1 MELASHLLTT
11 ADSYCLQDAET
22 ATAIGSK
29 SYNALVAG
37 IAEFRSGKP
46 TEENKHVEEETV
58 DFAAATTAA
67 LKIPSPSVSR
77 GRSFGDHTLSNSVV
91 HEAHKG
97 RGDREEA
104 AELASALNQSKAES
118 GLLLTY
124 HIAILHPPNQHR
136 KVRGMRV
143 LLSCLTQSSKAV
155 LPLMTRQR
163 NVRFLFFFSVID
175 FCTCI
180 NLFVQC
186 ENYYIWLHT

>member
-1 MELASHLLTT
+1 MNPMFRRIDDFEFTAELAVFDRLDIPLYHGWIVDPKDT
-11 ADSYCLQDAET
+11 ET

-37 IAEFRSGKP
+37 IAEFR
-46 TEENKHVEEETV
+46 
-58 DFAAATTAA
+58 
-67 LKIPSPSVSR
+67 
-77 GRSFGDHTLSNSVV
+77 SVV

-124 HIAILHPPNQHR
+124 HIAILHPPNKHR

-143 LLSCLTQSSKAV
+143 LLNCLTRSSKAV

-163 NVRFLFFFSVID
+163 NISTARKHGHILKSYMKTNTNV
-175 FCTCI
+175 TG
-180 NLFVQC
+180 
-186 ENYYIWLHT
+186 

>member
-1 MELASHLLTT
+1 M
-11 ADSYCLQDAET
+11 
-22 ATAIGSK
+22 
-29 SYNALVAG
+29 
-37 IAEFRSGKP
+37 
-46 TEENKHVEEETV
+46 EEETV

-77 GRSFGDHTLSNSVV
+77 GRSFDDHNLSNSVV

-124 HIAILHPPNQHR
+124 HIAILHPPNKHR

-143 LLSCLTQSSKAV
+143 LLSCLTRSRKAV

-163 NVRFLFFFSVID
+163 NVRILLFFRLL
-175 FCTCI
+175 T
-180 NLFVQC
+180 FV
-186 ENYYIWLHT
+186 HA